1 MTTRD
6 KIINLIKQ
14 HTQEEYD
21 NIINEP
27 YYWLDEH
34 NLASIVDDMLKSG
47 CIKDN
52 QVYQVQEY
60 DYDETTK
67 KKTGFT
73 CPACSFKF
81 GINKLY
87 QWCPK
92 CGARIKG
99 WRQ

>member
-1 MTTRD
+1 MGTRN
-6 KIINLIKQ
+6 KLINIIKQ
-14 HTQEEYD
+14 HAHEEHD
-21 NIINEP
+21 EIINEP
-27 YYWLDEH
+27 YYWLGES
-34 NLASIVDDMLKSG
+34 NLSELADAMLKSG
-47 CIKDN
+47 LVKDN

-60 DYDETTK
+60 DYDEATK
-67 KKTGFT
+67 KKIGFT
-73 CPACSFKF
+73 CPVCGFKF